1 MSKRRKVKKHLQ
13 VNGTKEV
20 EMRECIEHAMT
31 EAQLARFLAANG
43 LWRGGD
49 RILTPQGEVVGI
61 IAQGQNGGCPAI
73 LILQESYSL
82 PVQAGDDGCLVTAWW
97 PAFRPA
103 WTLVTGDGQVE
114 IGDLLGP
121 DEVICDLCNAEVS
134 IRPVPM
140 VGSYA
145 LCTACFARQG
155 MPFPGTVGPYCVLPA
170 RDCERVDDEQRG
182 V

>member
-1 MSKRRKVKKHLQ
+1 
-13 VNGTKEV
+13 
-20 EMRECIEHAMT
+20 MRECIRHRIT
-31 EAQLARFLAANG
+31 VGQLARFASANG
-43 LWRGGD
+43 LRLDGSQLLAPDGKNVGRVWLVRGAP
-49 RILTPQGEVVGI
+49 LTLSVF
-61 IAQGQNGGCPAI
+61 
-73 LILQESYSL
+73 QESYSL
-82 PVQAGDDGCLVTAWW
+82 PAQADCDGCQVTAWW

-121 DEVICDLCNAEVS
+121 DEVICDLCNAEVT

-145 LCTACFARQG
+145 LCTTCFARQG

-170 RDCERVDDEQRG
+170 RDREGVDDERRG

>member
-1 MSKRRKVKKHLQ
+1 
-13 VNGTKEV
+13 
-20 EMRECIEHAMT
+20 MRECVRHRMT
-31 EAQLARFLAANG
+31 VGQLARFASANG
-43 LWRGGD
+43 LRLDGSRLFAPDGENVGRVRLVRGA
-49 RILTPQGEVVGI
+49 P
-61 IAQGQNGGCPAI
+61 
-73 LILQESYSL
+73 LILLVFQESYSL
-82 PVQAGDDGCLVTAWW
+82 PAQAGDDGCLVTAWW

-121 DEVICDLCNAEVS
+121 DEVICDLCNAEVT

-145 LCTACFARQG
+145 LCATCFARQE

-170 RDCERVDDEQRG
+170 RDCEEVGR
-182 V
+182 